1 MTADSDFTAAFASAA
16 RQRTAEILS
25 VSIGVHLP
33 RWRWRSGSVVRTVL
47 LQFFQWRAQFYQF
60 TVAGI
65 LA

>member
-1 MTADSDFTAAFASAA
+1 MGELIPMVILAFVFSVAS
-16 RQRTAEILS
+16 
-25 VSIGVHLP
+25 P